1 MAQVLKSH
9 LQATRNIKTYQL
21 VSSDSSKT
29 MQGSIDHYFAPLS
42 PFAILV
48 LWCSKLQ
55 VEHQSTSTMHSKKAW
70 RPQARPPIDQGRIL
84 R

>member
-9 LQATRNIKTYQL
+9 LEAARNIKTYQL

-42 PFAILV
+42 LFAILV
-48 LWCSKLQ
+48 LRCSKLQ
-55 VEHQSTSTMHSKKAW
+55 VEHQSTSHDAQQKGLAASSTA
-70 RPQARPPIDQGRIL
+70 PN
-84 R
+84 